1 MMNAVLSPGRGK
13 RNSSGRTLIMCT
25 GEVTMMGIR
34 LLGVHFSFRSIG
46 VMFGRRL
53 CCFGANEQ
61 MNLHQRRPLCL
72 CYCVFLACF
81 L

>member
-46 VMFGRRL
+46 VLVDG
-53 CCFGANEQ
+53 CAASVQ
-61 MNLHQRRPLCL
+61 MNK
-72 CYCVFLACF
+72 
-81 L
+81 